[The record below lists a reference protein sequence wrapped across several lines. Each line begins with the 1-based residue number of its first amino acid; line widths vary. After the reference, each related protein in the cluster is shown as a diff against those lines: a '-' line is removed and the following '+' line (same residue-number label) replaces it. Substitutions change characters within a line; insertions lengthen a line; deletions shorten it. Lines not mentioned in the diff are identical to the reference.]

1 MTALAKVT
9 KIKADATRRSLRR
22 QEAKLELAAYALA
35 AISELGYARTGL
47 RDIAEISGRS
57 VGALTYHFDDK
68 NHLICFCVRNY
79 KERFVADM
87 DRIIALDTPQ
97 DEKLD
102 VILDGLT
109 GTIEADAA
117 THRLWYDIRSQALF
131 DEAFQEVVSDIEI
144 LLIGMTGR
152 IVDAVGMRP
161 ETTTAAYH
169 ILDGLFQRHLHLA
182 YRSTG
187 WKQDDMVH
195 EMSSALKLLFES

>member
-9 KIKADATRRSLRR
+9 KMRADATRRSLRR
-22 QEAKLELAAYALA
+22 EETKLELAAYAVA

-47 RDIAEISGRS
+47 RDIAAISGRS

-68 NHLICFCVRNY
+68 NDLICFCVRNY
-79 KERFVADM
+79 KERFVSDI
-87 DRIIALDTPQ
+87 DQIIALDIPQ
-97 DEKLD
+97 DDKLAA
-102 VILDGLT
+102 ILDGLA

-131 DEAFQEVVSDIEI
+131 EEAFQKVVSDIEAS
-144 LLIGMTGR
+144 LIDMTGR

-182 YRSTG
+182 CRNTG
-187 WKQDDMVH
+187 WNPEDMVD
-195 EMSSALKLLFES
+195 EMSSGLAFLME